1 VTAERRSD
9 ALNGRAVAAN
19 LVLAGWLFA
28 DAVRALIVAQDIALD
43 AVEILGGLALIGAAM
58 FVLLRPAPLAQDLR
72 FSSVTIALGAALVP
86 IALQSLPAPAPR
98 SGSFLPFVEASAVV
112 TLTLSILYLG
122 RCFSL
127 VPQYRGLAAAGPY
140 AIVRHPMYGS
150 YLLFDG
156 ALALE
161 NISWATGALWFV
173 EAILLLLRAHREEQL
188 LQSHEPAY
196 HAYLARVR
204 YRFIPFVV

>member
-1 VTAERRSD
+1 V
-9 ALNGRAVAAN
+9 VAAN
-19 LVLAGWLFA
+19 LLLAGWLFA

-43 AVEILGGLALIGAAM
+43 VVEIVGGLALIGAAM

-72 FSSVTIALGAALVP
+72 ISSVTIAAGAALVP
-86 IALQSLPAPAPR
+86 IALQSLASPTPR
-98 SGSFLPFVEASAVV
+98 SGSFLLFVEASAVV
-112 TLTLSILYLG
+112 ILTLSIVYLG
-122 RCFSL
+122 RRFSL
-127 VPQYRGLAAAGPY
+127 VPQFRSLVAAGPY

-161 NISWATGALWFV
+161 NISWVTGALWFV
-173 EAILLLLRAHREEQL
+173 EAVLLLLRAHREEEL
-188 LQSHEPAY
+188 LQSYEPT
-196 HAYLARVR
+196 HHSYLTRVR